1 MRFGFLFCVFCLMIS
16 MSSSQLQDP
25 PGEKCERGPPGPP
38 GPVGFPGRPGLPGP
52 RGPRGFPGPPG
63 PPGPIVTCGRDLF
76 GSVERDVESLM
87 KIAAKLDVAMS
98 FDFVRKVNQKYFVS
112 NKEKGSF
119 LKAVEFCSQQ
129 GLELALPQSEEENRI
144 LIQLI
149 GEDDKRAWININSR
163 KAEGNFQSDMKN
175 RPLTFT
181 NWGERQPDESIQD
194 TGCSMVTEN
203 GTWRV
208 TPDCSQN
215 IYIIC
220 QI

>member
-1 MRFGFLFCVFCLMIS
+1 MRFGFLFCIFCLMIS
-16 MSSSQLQDP
+16 MSSSQQQGP
-25 PGEKCERGPPGPP
+25 PGEKG
-38 GPVGFPGRPGLPGP
+38 VPGRPGP
-52 RGPRGFPGPPG
+52 RGPLGALGFQGLVGLPGPAT
-63 PPGPIVTCGRDLF
+63 TCGRDLL
-76 GSVERDVESLM
+76 GSVGRDVESLI
-87 KIAAKLDVAMS
+87 KIIAKLDDAMS

>member
-1 MRFGFLFCVFCLMIS
+1 MKNTLTKVFILCKITYNTN
-16 MSSSQLQDP
+16 
-25 PGEKCERGPPGPP
+25 
-38 GPVGFPGRPGLPGP
+38 VFFFFP
-52 RGPRGFPGPPG
+52 
-63 PPGPIVTCGRDLF
+63 
-76 GSVERDVESLM
+76 
-87 KIAAKLDVAMS
+87 AMS

-149 GEDDKRAWININSR
+149 GEDDKRAWVNINSR

-175 RPLTFT
+175 RPLIFT